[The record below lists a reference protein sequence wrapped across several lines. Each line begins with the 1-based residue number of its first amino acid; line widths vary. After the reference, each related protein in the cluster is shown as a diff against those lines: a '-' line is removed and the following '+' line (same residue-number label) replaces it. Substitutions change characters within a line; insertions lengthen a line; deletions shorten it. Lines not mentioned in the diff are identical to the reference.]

1 MEDFFLRALLGGAGV
16 ALIAGPV
23 GCLVLWRRMV
33 YFGAALAHSTL
44 LGVALAFVL
53 DINPTLGIL
62 AVCLCLGFALV
73 ALERQH
79 LWPSDTLL
87 GVLAHAT
94 LALGLLVIAFV
105 KALRVDLMGYLFGD
119 ILAIGNTDLIY
130 IFALAVI
137 GLATL
142 AMIWRPL
149 LSMTVDEELAAIEGV
164 PVVRVHL
171 VFVSLLAVLIAVA
184 MKVVGML
191 LILALL
197 IIPAAAARRL
207 SKSPEQMALIAVALG
222 EISVVLGLFGSLK
235 LDLPSGPLIVVVAMG
250 FFIAVV
256 MATWGRSVSE
266 RARRRRESELVSNP

>member
-1 MEDFFLRALLGGAGV
+1 MEDFFLRALFGGAGV

-53 DINPTLGIL
+53 DINATLGIL

-73 ALERQH
+73 GLERQH
-79 LWPSDTLL
+79 LWPSDTVL

-94 LALGLLVIAFV
+94 LALGLLMIAFV

-119 ILAIGNTDLIY
+119 ILAIGDADLVY

-142 AMIWRPL
+142 ALIWRPL

-164 PVVRVHL
+164 PVIRVHL
-171 VFVSLLAVLIAVA
+171 IFVSLLAVLIAVA

-207 SKSPEQMALIAVALG
+207 SKSPEQMAIIAVVLG
-222 EISVVLGLFGSLK
+222 EISVILGLFGSLEW
-235 LDLPSGPLIVVVAMG
+235 DLPSGPLIVVVAMC
-250 FFIAVV
+250 FFIAVLA
-256 MATWGRSVSE
+256 ATWVRSLPGRV
-266 RARRRRESELVSNP
+266 RRHENGIVSNP

>member
-1 MEDFFLRALLGGAGV
+1 MDDFFLRALLGGAGV

-53 DINPTLGIL
+53 NINPTLGIL
-62 AVCLCLGFALV
+62 AVCLLLGFALV

-79 LWPSDTLL
+79 LWPSDTVL
-87 GVLAHAT
+87 GVLAHAS

-119 ILAIGNTDLIY
+119 ILAIGNSDLIY
-130 IFALAVI
+130 IFVLALI

-142 AMIWRPL
+142 AAIWRPL

-197 IIPAAAARRL
+197 VIPAATARRL
-207 SKSPEQMALIAVALG
+207 SSSPEQMAVIAVILG

-235 LDLPSGPLIVVVAMG
+235 LDLPSGPLIVVVAMA
-250 FFIAVV
+250 FFIAVLV
-256 MATWGRSVSE
+256 ASWGR
-266 RARRRRESELVSNP
+266 

>member
-23 GCLVLWRRMV
+23 GCLVLWRHMV

-79 LWPSDTLL
+79 LWPSDTVL

-119 ILAIGNTDLIY
+119 ILAIGNADLIY
-130 IFALAVI
+130 ILALAVI
-137 GLATL
+137 GLITL
-142 AMIWRPL
+142 AAIWRPL

-164 PVVRVHL
+164 PVIRVHL
-171 VFVSLLAVLIAVA
+171 IFVSLLAVLIAVA

-207 SKSPEQMALIAVALG
+207 SKSPEQMAVIAVVLG
-222 EISVVLGLFGSLK
+222 QISVILGLFGSLQW
-235 LDLPSGPLIVVVAMG
+235 DLPSGPLIVVVAMG
-250 FFIAVV
+250 FFIAVLA
-256 MATWGRSVSE
+256 ATWIGGASGRGRPSE
-266 RARRRRESELVSNP
+266 GGVVSNP

>member
-53 DINPTLGIL
+53 DINATLGIL

-73 ALERQH
+73 ALDRQH
-79 LWPSDTLL
+79 LWPSDTVL

-119 ILAIGNTDLIY
+119 ILAIGNVDLIY
-130 IFALAVI
+130 IFSLAVI

-164 PVVRVHL
+164 PVIRVHL
-171 VFVSLLAVLIAVA
+171 IFVSLLAVLIAVA

-197 IIPAAAARRL
+197 IIPAATARRL
-207 SKSPEQMALIAVALG
+207 SRSPEQMAIIAVVLG
-222 EISVVLGLFGSLK
+222 QTSIVLGLFGSLK
-235 LDLPSGPLIVVVAMG
+235 WDLPSGPLVVVVAMG
-250 FFIAVV
+250 FFIAVLV
-256 MATWGRSVSE
+256 VTWIRSLSGQ
-266 RARRRRESELVSNP
+266 ARRRESEVVSNP

>member
-53 DINPTLGIL
+53 DINATLGIL

-73 ALERQH
+73 ALDRQH
-79 LWPSDTLL
+79 LWPSDTVL

-119 ILAIGNTDLIY
+119 ILAIGNVDLIY
-130 IFALAVI
+130 IFSLAVI

-164 PVVRVHL
+164 PVIRVHL
-171 VFVSLLAVLIAVA
+171 IFVSLLAVLIAVA

-197 IIPAAAARRL
+197 IIPAATARRL
-207 SKSPEQMALIAVALG
+207 SRSPEQMAIIAVVLG
-222 EISVVLGLFGSLK
+222 QTSIVLGLFGSLK
-235 LDLPSGPLIVVVAMG
+235 WDLPSGPLVVVVAMG
-250 FFIAVV
+250 FFIAVLV
-256 MATWGRSVSE
+256 ATWIRSLSGQ
-266 RARRRRESELVSNP
+266 ARRRESEVVSNP

>member
-1 MEDFFLRALLGGAGV
+1 MEDFFLRALLGGAVV
-16 ALIAGPV
+16 ALISGPV
-23 GCLVLWRRMV
+23 GCLVLWRHMV

-53 DINPTLGIL
+53 DLNPTLGIL

-79 LWPSDTLL
+79 LWPSDTVL

-119 ILAIGNTDLIY
+119 ILAIGDADLIY
-130 IFALAVI
+130 ILALAVI
-137 GLATL
+137 GLITL
-142 AMIWRPL
+142 AAIWRPL

-164 PVVRVHL
+164 PVIRVHL
-171 VFVSLLAVLIAVA
+171 IFVSLLAVLIAVA

-207 SKSPEQMALIAVALG
+207 SKSPEQMAVIAVVLG
-222 EISVVLGLFGSLK
+222 EISVVLGLFGSLQW
-235 LDLPSGPLIVVVAMG
+235 DLPSGPLIVVVAMG
-250 FFIAVV
+250 FFIAVL
-256 MATWGRSVSE
+256 AASWIRGTPG
-266 RARRRRESELVSNP
+266 RARRSENGVVSNP

>member
-53 DINPTLGIL
+53 DINTTLGIL

-79 LWPSDTLL
+79 LWPSDTVL

-119 ILAIGNTDLIY
+119 ILAIGNADLIY

-137 GLATL
+137 GLAIL
-142 AMIWRPL
+142 AIVWRPL

-164 PVVRVHL
+164 PVIRVHL

-197 IIPAAAARRL
+197 IIPAATARRL
-207 SKSPEQMALIAVALG
+207 SKSPEQMAIVAVVLG
-222 EISVVLGLFGSLK
+222 EISVILGLFGSLRW
-235 LDLPSGPLIVVVAMG
+235 DLPSGPLIVVVAMG
-250 FFIAVV
+250 FFIAVL
-256 MATWGRSVSE
+256 AASWIRSVS
-266 RARRRRESELVSNP
+266 ARTRRPESEIVSNP

>member
-1 MEDFFLRALLGGAGV
+1 MDDFFLRALLGGAGV

-44 LGVALAFVL
+44 LGVSLAFVL
-53 DINPTLGIL
+53 EINPTLGIL
-62 AVCLCLGFALV
+62 AVCLCLGFAMV

-79 LWPSDTLL
+79 LWPSDTVL
-87 GVLAHAT
+87 GVLAHAA

-119 ILAIGNTDLIY
+119 ILAIGNADLVY
-130 IFALAVI
+130 IFALAVV

-142 AMIWRPL
+142 ALVWRPL

-164 PVVRVHL
+164 PVIRVHL
-171 VFVSLLAVLIAVA
+171 IFVSLLAVLIAVA

-207 SKSPEQMALIAVALG
+207 SSSPEQMAIIAVLLG
-222 EISVVLGLFGSLK
+222 ESSVVLGLFGSLRW
-235 LDLPSGPLIVVVAMG
+235 DLPSGPLIVVVAMG
-250 FFIAVV
+250 IFIALLA
-256 MATWGRSVSE
+256 ATWIRGAVPRS
-266 RARRRRESELVSNP
+266 RRRDAEMVPKP

>member
-1 MEDFFLRALLGGAGV
+1 MDDFFLRALLGGAGV

-44 LGVALAFVL
+44 LGVSLAFVL
-53 DINPTLGIL
+53 NIDPTLGIL
-62 AVCLCLGFALV
+62 AVCLCLSFSLV

-79 LWPSDTLL
+79 LWPSDTVL

-119 ILAIGNTDLIY
+119 ILAIGNADLVY
-130 IFALAVI
+130 IFALALI

-142 AMIWRPL
+142 ALVWRPL

-164 PVVRVHL
+164 PVIRVHL
-171 VFVSLLAVLIAVA
+171 IFVTLLAVLIAVA

-207 SKSPEQMALIAVALG
+207 SKSPEQMAIIAAVLG
-222 EISVVLGLFGSLK
+222 EGSVVLGLFGSLK
-235 LDLPSGPLIVVVAMG
+235 WDLPSGPLIVVVAMG
-250 FFIAVV
+250 FFIALLA
-256 MATWGRSVSE
+256 ATWIRGVS
-266 RARRRRESELVSNP
+266 RRTRRRENEIVSNP

>member
-1 MEDFFLRALLGGAGV
+1 MDDFFLRALLGGAGV

-44 LGVALAFVL
+44 LGVSLAFLL

-79 LWPSDTLL
+79 LWPSDTVL

-119 ILAIGNTDLIY
+119 ILAIGNADLVY

-142 AMIWRPL
+142 ALIWRPL

-164 PVVRVHL
+164 PVLRVH
-171 VFVSLLAVLIAVA
+171 VIFVSLLAVLIAVA

-207 SKSPEQMALIAVALG
+207 SKSPEQMAIIAVVLG
-222 EISVVLGLFGSLK
+222 ESSVILGLFGSLEW
-235 LDLPSGPLIVVVAMG
+235 DLPSGPLIVVVAMG
-250 FFIAVV
+250 FFIAVLV
-256 MATWGRSVSE
+256 ANWIGSVSG
-266 RARRRRESELVSNP
+266 RNRRDETGVVPNP

>member
-16 ALIAGPV
+16 ALVAGPV

-33 YFGAALAHSTL
+33 YFGEALAHSTL

-53 DINPTLGIL
+53 DLNPTLGIL

-73 ALERQH
+73 VLERQH
-79 LWPSDTLL
+79 LWPSDTVL

-105 KALRVDLMGYLFGD
+105 KALRVDLVGYLFGD

-142 AMIWRPL
+142 AIVWRPL

-164 PVVRVHL
+164 PVIRVHL
-171 VFVSLLAVLIAVA
+171 IFVSLLAVLIAVA

-197 IIPAAAARRL
+197 IIPAATARRL
-207 SKSPEQMALIAVALG
+207 SKSPEQMAIIAVALG
-222 EISVVLGLFGSLK
+222 EVSVVLGLFGSLE

-250 FFIAVV
+250 FFIAVL
-256 MATWGRSVSE
+256 AGTWGRSVSE
-266 RARRRRESELVSNP
+266 RARRRREAEAASSP

>member
-16 ALIAGPV
+16 ALVAGPV

-53 DINPTLGIL
+53 DVNPTFGIL
-62 AVCLCLGFALV
+62 VVCLLLGLALI

-79 LWPSDTLL
+79 LWASDTVL

-105 KALRVDLMGYLFGD
+105 RALRVDLMGYLFGD
-119 ILAIGNTDLIY
+119 ILAIGDGDLII
-130 IFALAVI
+130 IFALALI
-137 GLATL
+137 GLGVL
-142 AMIWRPL
+142 ALIWRPL

-164 PVVRVHL
+164 PVLRVHL
-171 VFVSLLAVLIAVA
+171 AFVSLLAVLIAVA

-207 SKSPEQMALIAVALG
+207 AASPEQMAVAAVLIG
-222 EISVVLGLFGSLK
+222 EASVILGLFGSLQW
-235 LDLPSGPLIVVVAMG
+235 DLPSGPMIVVVTLV
-250 FFIAVV
+250 FFLVALVLSRGRGAAGGGAQRSDRAV
-256 MATWGRSVSE
+256 APQR
-266 RARRRRESELVSNP
+266 

>member
-53 DINPTLGIL
+53 DINATLGIL

-79 LWPSDTLL
+79 LWPSDTVL

-119 ILAIGNTDLIY
+119 ILAIGNADLVY

-137 GLATL
+137 GLAIL
-142 AMIWRPL
+142 AIVWRPL

-164 PVVRVHL
+164 PVIRVHL

-197 IIPAAAARRL
+197 IIPAATARRL
-207 SKSPEQMALIAVALG
+207 SKSPEQMAIVAVMLG
-222 EISVVLGLFGSLK
+222 ETSVILGLFGSLEW
-235 LDLPSGPLIVVVAMG
+235 DLPSGPLIVVVAMS
-250 FFIAVV
+250 FFIAVLAASWIRGV
-256 MATWGRSVSE
+256 SGR
-266 RARRRRESELVSNP
+266 AGRREKEIASNP